1 MHRHTSAEFL
11 IRGRWKRV
19 GEFILPDEKRAVL
32 PLVIPPCQLS
42 GEVFQLIRR
51 IAIAHNTDERRTYFE
66 ECADFMG
73 LIHKLCTVA
82 AFCEKKSLSPAG
94 GRYCRRAKDY
104 VSLNIDKKLTVKEI
118 AEYVGVSRNYLTN
131 LFTANEGVS
140 LIEYVNRR
148 KLAYMVELIRRYGYT
163 LQQAGLHVGFTDVNY
178 ISRIFRQYYGMTF
191 VEFKRTELGIKDK

>member
-1 MHRHTSAEFL
+1 MM
-11 IRGRWKRV
+11 
-19 GEFILPDEKRAVL
+19 
-32 PLVIPPCQLS
+32 LS
-42 GEVFQLIRR
+42 F
-51 IAIAHNTDERRTYFE
+51 
-66 ECADFMG
+66 
-73 LIHKLCTVA
+73 K
-82 AFCEKKSLSPAG
+82 
-94 GRYCRRAKDY
+94 
-104 VSLNIDKKLTVKEI
+104 NIDKKLTVKEI